1 MSAKHSIF
9 PPGGPNRG
17 SQGGR
22 RLPAFDDDD
31 SLYTGHPQ
39 PADFGM
45 TRAQEPGTAEPLGS
59 TGRAAKGRAAY
70 AAQDPEMP
78 AQPTTGSGGHGF
90 GSLGGLFAGG
100 AQYDPEAPDT
110 SGTLLNTD
118 ELLSI
123 VSDDRLREE
132 CQKRVCPACP
142 VKKEYEDAHLRSLAD
157 LDNAKKRLARER
169 EEQVRFAAESV
180 LGDIIP
186 SLDNLDLALQHS
198 DSYKGC
204 KDFVVG
210 VQMTRKLLLDA
221 LAKHGLAQAG
231 AVGEAFDP
239 ALHEAVGMVD
249 VPDVADNHICSLLVH
264 GYTLNGRLLRPARVM
279 VCKKG

>member
-1 MSAKHSIF
+1 MSAKHPIF

-17 SQGGR
+17 GQGGGR
-22 RLPAFDDDD
+22 RPPAFDDDD

-45 TRAQEPGTAEPLGS
+45 TRPQEPGAA
-59 TGRAAKGRAAY
+59 GRAAKGRAAY
-70 AAQDPEMP
+70 AAQDPEIP
-78 AQPTTGSGGHGF
+78 SQPTTGLGGGHGGHGF

-100 AQYDPEAPDT
+100 AQHDFEAPDT

-132 CQKRVCPACP
+132 CRARVCPTCP
-142 VKKEYEDAHLRSLAD
+142 VKKESEDAHLRALAD

-180 LGDIIP
+180 LSDILP
-186 SLDNLDLALQHS
+186 FLDNLDLALQHS
-198 DSYKGC
+198 DSYKNC